1 MKDPFPERGLAH
13 RPATLRA
20 QAGSCT
26 EPPSA
31 TPRGLSERAQIA
43 DLRSPHRETVNLRGT
58 TRRPG
63 GELGRAEQAQRQHGH
78 PHATFPGYESYEQHA
93 AITEVTGDGRTQPPT
108 GPSISP

>member
-13 RPATLRA
+13 RHAMLRV

-43 DLRSPHRETVNLRGT
+43 DLRLPHLETVNLRGAT
-58 TRRPG
+58 LRPG
-63 GELGRAEQAQRQHGH
+63 GEA
-78 PHATFPGYESYEQHA
+78 ATRR
-93 AITEVTGDGRTQPPT
+93 EVRSTRGW
-108 GPSISP
+108 